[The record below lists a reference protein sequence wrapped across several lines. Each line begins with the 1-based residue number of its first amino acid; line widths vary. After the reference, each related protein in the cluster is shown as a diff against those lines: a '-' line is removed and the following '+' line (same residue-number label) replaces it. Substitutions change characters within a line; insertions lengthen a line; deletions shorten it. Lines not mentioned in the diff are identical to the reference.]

1 MKPIQTFKI
10 GSSYFFMDYE
20 DYYQKDLDE
29 LCIMDKFPEH
39 IESNVLNMR
48 KDKRDVFFYRNL
60 GKEVFI
66 QETLESGV
74 PMKAGKFLIPEF
86 AEYLGM
92 TIEDLKALEKL
103 FEVLDEKHSYEK
115 TIYKAYLE
123 NNRFQLTP
131 KQRDAAY
138 KEYKRARAEIYN
150 KDNIIIKS
158 YQYLSSLEGIG
169 RFVYGGSYGLWI
181 NGIDLERKFHDIDI
195 KFLDFN
201 EEDKLQ
207 LKLDF
212 FPKIDK
218 LPDIPEELQVE
229 EKEWNGIRLLV
240 FTPESIIRAKQY
252 TLDFL
257 SDPKTFMTEGRKRQ
271 KDKILRDFRY
281 LREHYELEI

>member
-1 MKPIQTFKI
+1 MKPVQTFKI

-29 LCIMDKFPEH
+29 LCIMDKFPKH

-48 KDKRDVFFYRNL
+48 RDGKDIFFYKNM
-60 GKEVFI
+60 GKEDFI
-66 QETLESGV
+66 QETLDSNV
-74 PMKAGKFLIPEF
+74 PMKVGKFLIPEF

-92 TIEDLKALEKL
+92 TIEDLKALDPI

-115 TIYKAYLE
+115 TIYNAYLE
-123 NNRFQLTP
+123 NNNFQLTP
-131 KQRDAAY
+131 EQRDTAY

-158 YQYLSSLEGIG
+158 YQYLNSLKGIG

-181 NGIDLERKFHDIDI
+181 NEIDLGRKFHDLDI

-201 EEDKLQ
+201 EEDKPQ
-207 LKLDF
+207 PKLDF

-218 LPDIPEELQVE
+218 LPDIPIELQVE
-229 EKEWNGIRLLV
+229 EKEWNGIKLLV
-240 FTPESIIRAKQY
+240 FTPESIIKSKQY

-257 SDPKTFMTEGRKRQ
+257 SDPKTFMTDGRRRQ

-281 LREHYELEI
+281 LIEHYGLEI